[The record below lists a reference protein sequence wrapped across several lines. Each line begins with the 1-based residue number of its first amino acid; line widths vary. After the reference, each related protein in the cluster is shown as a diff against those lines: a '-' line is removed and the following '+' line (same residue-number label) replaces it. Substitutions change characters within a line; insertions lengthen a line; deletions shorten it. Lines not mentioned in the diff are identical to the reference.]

1 MPSVFIKW
9 YPLRLHMADVSEY
22 APLESRAFQNLHCPE
37 WEMIDG
43 CVITAI
49 KKGQSIDELTTGRS
63 SLSDKLRNTT
73 KMWEKQCKACGLAVP
88 YDILETNNPEFDG
101 NRNVTNMNMT
111 LSKTGAQRRRD
122 EAIEVMVGVADA
134 FNFDSKM
141 IAEANKLLT
150 IFHNAGGSSG
160 GRGFKTS
167 TVAAL
172 RVASVNAGRPIA
184 VSRFC
189 SAHPEKPVERVVN
202 RLIKDVRRNGF
213 IPNVNEYS
221 INDRLVKIASTVGA
235 DAQLIEF
242 AKKYTAISAP
252 LPLDVQAAA
261 ALYLAAGLD
270 GRRPSK
276 YSAAAIARKT
286 FINRKRIN
294 RAARLLQQL
303 GGLDVK
309 ENPPKEKNTQMPA
322 SLIQELRRVR
332 KG

>member
-1 MPSVFIKW
+1 MKW
-9 YPLRLHMADVSEY
+9 HLIRLYMADVSEY
-22 APLESRAFQNLHCPE
+22 APMESKAFTNLQCPE
-37 WEMIDG
+37 WEMIEG
-43 CVITAI
+43 CIITAI
-49 KKGQSIDELTTGRS
+49 KKGKSVEGLYSGKS
-63 SLSDKLRNTT
+63 SLSDKLQNTT
-73 KMWEKQCKACGLAVP
+73 KMYEITCKACGLSVP
-88 YDILETNNPEFDG
+88 FDVLETNNPEFDG

-111 LSKTGAQRRRD
+111 LSKTGAQRRRE
-122 EAIEVMVGVADA
+122 EAIEVMIGVADA

-150 IFHNAGGSSG
+150 VFHNAGGSSG

-172 RVASVNAGRPIA
+172 RVASLNAGRPIS

-202 RLIKDVRRNGF
+202 RLIKDVRRNGM
-213 IPNVNEYS
+213 IPNITEFT
-221 INDRLVKIASTVGA
+221 INDRLVKIGSTVGA
-235 DAQLIEF
+235 DVQLIEF
-242 AKKYTAISAP
+242 AKKYTAISTP

-261 ALYLAAGLD
+261 ALYLAAGED

-276 YSAAAIARKT
+276 YSAAAIARQT

-294 RAARLLQQL
+294 RAARMLQQL
-303 GGLDVK
+303 GGFTVK
-309 ENPPKEKNTQMPA
+309 DNPPKETNIQMPA
-322 SLIQELRRVR
+322 SLIQDLRRVR